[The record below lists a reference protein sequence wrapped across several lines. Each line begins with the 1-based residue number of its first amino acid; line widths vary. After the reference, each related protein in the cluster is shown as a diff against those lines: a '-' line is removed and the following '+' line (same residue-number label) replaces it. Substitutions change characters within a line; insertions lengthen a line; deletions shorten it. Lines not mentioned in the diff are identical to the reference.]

1 MSEREVIDGNF
12 AVALRIAAQG
22 HYVFP
27 CHPGGEEVKRPF
39 SGVRWRSQSTNDARA
54 VERFWRAYPDAA
66 VAIDLAK
73 SGLVVIDA
81 DRHGTHDGVEA
92 FGNLMAEHGF
102 DPDAA
107 PIVATPNQ
115 GNHHYF
121 RQPEGMQ
128 LGNKRGA
135 LPPGIDVRGF
145 GGFVIAPGTVLED
158 GRTYEQFGDL
168 AAAPVLPA
176 WLVNLIGGTS
186 RPEPAPAPV
195 PVQRQQHSDARI
207 RAYVDAAVA
216 AETARVAQAG
226 EGGRN
231 HALNQAAFSLGQL
244 VGAGWIGEAEVAGL
258 LTNAALSAGLKHP
271 EIRLTIRSGLN
282 AGRQK
287 PRELHDLPEDPTH
300 AEQAR
305 ILIDRAGVL
314 HDAETGEIVEAG
326 PVQVPQTLM
335 AYPAGLVGD
344 LARWIAETARR
355 PQPELSIGSAL
366 AIVGTAS
373 GRQYGG
379 PTMSG
384 THLYILG
391 LAPTGKGKDHPLQ
404 SIGRVMTAA
413 KLGAHLGPSE
423 FISMPA
429 LVNFIARRPLSVCA
443 MDEFGAFMKRINSK
457 RASGF
462 EGAISKIIR
471 TMWSASFAPYATP
484 EWAQKE
490 SVNICAPSL
499 TLYGASTPEQFYAAM
514 EGASIE
520 DGTLNRF
527 LIIQG
532 RDRAAERDP
541 LHDPGKVPEDIVSRL
556 QSIYGVAGLMGSTW
570 RNDPNTDP
578 LTSNAVRRLEWCPDG
593 SQARYEAFL
602 AEIEAKSDADPF
614 AAAFWARTAEMA
626 LRIATVIAIG
636 RLDDMQVRLAD
647 LEYGIELARMSAQI
661 MQAGA
666 AEYMSENDNQANA
679 QKVMRVIKRSG
690 GRVSRGELLRGLCHQ
705 IKARDLNELL
715 AAMSESGQIEKQE
728 IQTGKPGPKP
738 IFYRAL

>member
-54 VERFWRAYPDAA
+54 VERFWRAYPGAA

-81 DRHGTHDGVEA
+81 YRHGTHDGVEA

-135 LPPGIDVRGF
+135 LPPGIDVRGH

-216 AETARVAQAG
+216 AETARVASAG

-258 LTNAALSAGLKHP
+258 LTSAAWAAGLKQP
-271 EIRLTIRSGLN
+271 EIRLTIRSGIG
-282 AGRQK
+282 AGRHK
-287 PRELHDLPEDPTH
+287 PRELHDLPEDPTL

-305 ILIDRAGVL
+305 ILIERAGVL
-314 HDAETGEIVEAG
+314 HDAETGEVVDLTPLPAPSTID
-326 PVQVPQTLM
+326 
-335 AYPAGLVGD
+335 YPAGLVGD

-355 PQPELSIGSAL
+355 PQPELSIGAAL
-366 AIVGTAS
+366 AIVGTAA

-541 LHDPGKVPEDIVSRL
+541 LHEPGKVPEDIISRL
-556 QSIYGVAGLMGSTW
+556 QGIYGVAGLMGSTW

-578 LTSNAVRRLEWCPDG
+578 LASNAVRRLEWCADG

-636 RLDDMQVRLAD
+636 RLDDLQVRIAD
-647 LEYGIELARMSAQI
+647 LEYGIELARVSAQI

-666 AEYMSENDNQANA
+666 AEYMSENYNQANA
-679 QKVMRVIKRSG
+679 QKVLRIIKQRG
-690 GRVSRGELLRGLCHQ
+690 GRIRRTEMLHALKHQ
-705 IKARDLNELL
+705 IRARDLNELL
-715 AAMSESGQIEKQE
+715 SAMVESGHIERQE
-728 IQTGKPGPKP
+728 VSSEGGRPAT
-738 IFYRAL
+738 FYRIL